1 MRLAETKYSA
11 QEIKDLVDTYMME
24 TYERF
29 DFIAETAEGMYLY
42 DENGVGYLDFY
53 GGVAV
58 NNIGNTNP
66 RVVKA
71 VIDQV
76 QDVSHTFNYPYTLPQ
91 ALLAKTICEAIGMD
105 KIFFQNSGTEA
116 NEAMIKLARKYGV
129 ENFGPDKYHII
140 SAKKSFHGRTFGSL
154 SATGQPET
162 ANHNGYMP
170 GVPGFSYVPFNDIE
184 AIKEA
189 YNDHVIGI
197 MLEPI
202 QGEGGV
208 HPADQAYLQEVRAFC
223 DEKGILLMLDEI
235 QTGWGRTGSL
245 MAYMYHGIKPDI
257 VSMAKAMGGGTPLGA
272 ICATKEVSK
281 AFTIGSHGST
291 YGGSPLCC
299 AAGLAAV
306 TEIIEK
312 DLATNAH
319 QVGTYFTDLLR
330 SMPGVKE
337 VRGRGL
343 MIGVEFHEPIAHEVK
358 HLAFD
363 KKLLITQIDQ
373 HTIRMVP
380 PLIADK
386 QNCDT
391 AFQILQQ
398 SVKELSSFTEYQAR
412 LA

>member
-1 MRLAETKYSA
+1 MRLSDTRYSA
-11 QEIKDLVDTYMME
+11 QDIKDLVDTYMME

-29 DFIAETAEGMYLY
+29 NFIAETAEGMYLY

-58 NNIGNTNP
+58 NNIGNSNP
-66 RVVKA
+66 RVINA

-116 NEAMIKLARKYGV
+116 NEAMIKLARKYSV
-129 ENFGPDKYHII
+129 ETYGPDKYHII

-162 ANHNGYMP
+162 ANHVGYMP
-170 GVPGFSYVPFNDIE
+170 GVPGFDYVPFNDIQ

-189 YNDHVIGI
+189 YNEQVIGI

-202 QGEGGV
+202 QGEGGI

-223 DEKGILLMLDEI
+223 DEKGILLLLDEI

-272 ICATKEVSK
+272 ICATSEVSR
-281 AFTIGSHGST
+281 AFTLGSHGST

-312 DLATNAH
+312 DLSTNAH
-319 QVGTYFTDLLR
+319 QVGTYFIDQLR
-330 SMPGVKE
+330 SLPEVKE

-343 MIGVEFHEPIAHEVK
+343 MIGVEFYEPIAKEVK
-358 HLAFD
+358 HLSFD
-363 KKLLITQIDQ
+363 RKLLITVIDQ

-386 QNCDT
+386 KDCDS

-398 SVKELSSFTEYQAR
+398 SINELTTVTEYQSK